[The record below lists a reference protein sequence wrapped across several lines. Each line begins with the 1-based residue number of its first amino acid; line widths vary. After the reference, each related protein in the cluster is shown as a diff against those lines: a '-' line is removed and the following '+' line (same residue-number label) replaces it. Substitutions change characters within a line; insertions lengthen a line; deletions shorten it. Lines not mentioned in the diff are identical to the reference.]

1 MKSSFKGKGHNY
13 TCTVEIDITPENQKQ
28 KNSSSAKQT
37 IKSGLFH
44 KKINSV
50 NNRYSKM
57 KENINLNCTS
67 ESTTQSKNSLN
78 TPEIGVQYKLR
89 LEKLNTNILNLK
101 NKYKDLI
108 KENFETN
115 NKIDTFKMRFLQ
127 LKKIEDGKKMNK
139 NKEKYLIVKNAKNR
153 EELEKNQKLRDE
165 CRENKKK
172 EFQEKKKEVQKLKFQ
187 EINDLKNHQMKIK
200 MNQMNKK
207 RIKEEEKQYIE
218 EELNEQ
224 KNKNLKEIEKRK
236 IMKKEKERKKEE
248 RILGNQVYALKQ
260 IEKDLKSKIKIQNS
274 INNKMNK
281 QYFHYIQD
289 IVNDEDV
296 KISYLTKNF

>member
-44 KKINSV
+44 KKINSA

-127 LKKIEDGKKMNK
+127 LKKIE
-139 NKEKYLIVKNAKNR
+139 LIFVI
-153 EELEKNQKLRDE
+153 
-165 CRENKKK
+165 
-172 EFQEKKKEVQKLKFQ
+172 FIVFHF
-187 EINDLKNHQMKIK
+187 EISGNIF
-200 MNQMNKK
+200 
-207 RIKEEEKQYIE
+207 KEEQP
-218 EELNEQ
+218 LNIPSIFFILMIFHLEISG
-224 KNKNLKEIEKRK
+224 KDNKDMQL
-236 IMKKEKERKKEE
+236 
-248 RILGNQVYALKQ
+248 
-260 IEKDLKSKIKIQNS
+260 
-274 INNKMNK
+274 
-281 QYFHYIQD
+281 
-289 IVNDEDV
+289 
-296 KISYLTKNF
+296 